1 MLRANC
7 LQLFQP
13 RRRSGAEKKRR
24 EETRTGK
31 DTGTWGKCFCCMQP
45 FRFLKQKKEASLHR
59 GRAAA
64 MDGTSLSLTRCTPQI
79 QGLLVYLPPFW
90 HWARFGKTDKWMDVL
105 AHWQT
110 VPVQWTR
117 IYIYILWISL
127 CVSGMHQQWWKRPG
141 VRFETEKTKQR
152 IRTENQDRVFDNNVL
167 PWGFWLPLRAV
178 LTCSR
183 GSDPRIV
190 FFP

>member
-117 IYIYILWISL
+117 IYIYFEYLCAYQGCTSNGESDLESDLKPKKQNKELEPRTKTESSIIMSSPGDSDSL
-127 CVSGMHQQWWKRPG
+127 SGQ
-141 VRFETEKTKQR
+141 
-152 IRTENQDRVFDNNVL
+152 
-167 PWGFWLPLRAV
+167 FWPAPV
-178 LTCSR
+178 VPIH
-183 GSDPRIV
+183 G
-190 FFP
+190 